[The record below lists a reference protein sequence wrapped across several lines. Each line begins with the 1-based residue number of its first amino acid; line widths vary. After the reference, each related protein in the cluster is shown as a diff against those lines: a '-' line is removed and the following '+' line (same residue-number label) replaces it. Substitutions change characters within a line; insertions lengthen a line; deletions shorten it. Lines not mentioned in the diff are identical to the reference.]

1 MTWARADLDRV
12 PHAEDV
18 PYRMLQRMS
27 LRTRFVLFSMACLVP
42 LCIAAAFFLNR
53 SIERNSEQLI
63 SSQYTIASLVDRSV
77 MGYFERNIAALESL
91 ATSPD
96 ITSMDPERAGPLL
109 GTASTIS
116 SEASGLFLV
125 DTNGRIIYPTENP
138 PANIVD
144 GLASQ
149 LGQTLEQQQVRVS
162 PRITVSEDTV
172 VMVLTVPV
180 VTNTVTETTNGQDGA
195 SAVPAPTDDPDAN
208 AAEPTAETI
217 DPGQAVGALGVV
229 LPMGQLEELVLPL
242 ARGQT
247 EIAVIRQDEVFLAT
261 AGIRREEA
269 AFLSSEAESIELAL
283 SGETG
288 DFSSSSVAGTDI
300 IGVYTPLSIAS
311 SSWATLVTNPA
322 PQSYAESLWF
332 QGLLVVLLAG
342 LAIVALAVVMGELT
356 ARPLRTLAHKAAAMQ
371 GGDFSAPIEPVGSGE
386 VRVLST
392 AMAEMTSQL
401 GGQMQGLEEVQHN
414 RESQTRQMRELLRR
428 TLRLQEDEQ
437 RRIASEIHDAVSPL
451 ITGAL
456 YQARALQMSNGS
468 TPHEESEAALSSVN
482 HLLERATS
490 ELHGVI
496 FDLRPPD
503 LDDLGVVAAIQA
515 YATSIQRTSHN
526 VRLELGEEPPQ
537 LTSEV
542 RLGMYRIV
550 QEALHNVM
558 RHSGADEALVRLES
572 TDTLLRLTIRDNG
585 SGFDPET
592 AIRPT
597 SLGLLSMRE
606 RAAAIGASL
615 TIVSRPGGGT
625 ALILE
630 RAHTESVM
638 SDDVLADLIS
648 VEHTR
653 SHHDGHALDDSENGD
668 GPAANGDPMHNG
680 ASTNVP
686 PKENRSP

>member
-1 MTWARADLDRV
+1 MTQVNAEHGRDPL
-12 PHAEDV
+12 AEDTG
-18 PYRMLQRMS
+18 PRMLERMS
-27 LRTRFVLFSMACLVP
+27 LRTRFVLFSLACLVP
-42 LCIAAAFFLNR
+42 LFLTVVFFLNR
-53 SIERNSEQLI
+53 SIERNTDQLV
-63 SSQYTIASLVDRSV
+63 SNEYTIASLVDRSV

-91 ATSPD
+91 ARNPVISALEPQSATD
-96 ITSMDPERAGPLL
+96 LL
-109 GTASTIS
+109 GQASTVR
-116 SEASGLFLV
+116 SEFSILFLV
-125 DTNGRIIYPTENP
+125 DSSGQIISPTTNP
-138 PANIVD
+138 PGVIVAELGD
-144 GLASQ
+144 Q
-149 LGQTLEQQQVRVS
+149 LTQTIEQRQVRVS
-162 PRITVSEDTV
+162 PRITVSEDTE
-172 VMVLTVPV
+172 VMVLSVPV
-180 VTNTVTETTNGQDGA
+180 VTVAETESTTDEPAADAAPETDEEAPAEGEAGTGETT
-195 SAVPAPTDDPDAN
+195 P
-208 AAEPTAETI
+208 
-217 DPGQAVGALGVV
+217 PGQVVGALGVV
-229 LPMGQLEELVLPL
+229 LPMDQLEDLVLPL

-247 EIAVIRQDEVFLAT
+247 DIAVIRPDELLLAT
-261 AGIRREEA
+261 SGIQREEA
-269 AFLSSEAESIELAL
+269 TFLSEEAQVIELAR
-283 SGETG
+283 SGESGEFDSINASG
-288 DFSSSSVAGTDI
+288 DGIVGVYQPLGVAGAT
-300 IGVYTPLSIAS
+300 
-311 SSWATLVTNPA
+311 WATIVTNPA
-322 PQSYAESLWF
+322 PQSYVESLWF
-332 QGLLVVLLAG
+332 QGLLVLLCAG
-342 LAIVALAVVMGELT
+342 LAIVALAVVLGELT
-356 ARPLRTLAHKAAAMQ
+356 ARPLRSLARKAVAMQ
-371 GGDFSAPIEPVGSGE
+371 GGDFSARIEPVGSGE
-386 VRVLST
+386 VRTLST

-401 GGQMQGLEEVQHN
+401 EGQVQGLEDVQHV
-414 RESQTRQMRELLRR
+414 RENQTRQMRDLLRR

-482 HLLERATS
+482 HLLERATT

-526 VRLELGEEPPQ
+526 VRLDLGEEPPE

-572 TDTLLRLTIRDNG
+572 TESLLRLTIRDNG

-625 ALILE
+625 AIILE

-648 VEHTR
+648 VEHEKYG
-653 SHHDGHALDDSENGD
+653 HDEVDATDI
-668 GPAANGDPMHNG
+668 PAANGDPMHNG
-680 ASTNVP
+680 ASVSRAVAGEP
-686 PKENRSP
+686 

>member
-1 MTWARADLDRV
+1 MNADLDRV

-18 PYRMLQRMS
+18 RNRMFQRMS
-27 LRTRFVLFSMACLVP
+27 LRTRFVLFALACLVP
-42 LCIAAAFFLNR
+42 LLITVIFFLNR
-53 SIERNSEQLI
+53 SIERNTDQLV
-63 SSQYTIASLVDRSV
+63 SNEYTIASLVDRSV
-77 MGYFERNIAALESL
+77 MGYFERNIDALESL
-91 ATSPD
+91 ATNPD
-96 ITSMDPERAGPLL
+96 ITTMDPETVEPLL

-116 SEASGLFLV
+116 SETSRLFLV
-125 DTNGRIIYPTENP
+125 DTNGRIIFPTDSP
-138 PANIVD
+138 PTDIVD
-144 GLASQ
+144 GLADQ
-149 LGQTLEQQQVRVS
+149 LTQTREQQQVRVS

-180 VTNTVTETTNGQDGA
+180 RPLTETESGNGQGA
-195 SAVPAPTDDPDAN
+195 IPAAASDDPAEN

-217 DPGQAVGALGVV
+217 GPGQVVGALGVV
-229 LPMGQLEELVLPL
+229 LPMDQLEGLVLPL

-247 EIAVIRQDEVFLAT
+247 EIAVVQPGEVFLAT
-261 AGIRREEA
+261 AGIRREDA
-269 AFLSSEAESIELAL
+269 AFLEGRAGEIELAQT
-283 SGETG
+283 GETG
-288 DFSSSSVAGTDI
+288 EFEGAGTDGGDVV
-300 IGVYTPLSIAS
+300 GVYQPLAVANST
-311 SSWATLVTNPA
+311 WATVVTNPA
-322 PQSYAESLWF
+322 PQSYVENLWV
-332 QGLLVVLLAG
+332 QGMLVLFLAG
-342 LAIVALAVVMGELT
+342 LAILALAVVMGELT
-356 ARPLRTLAHKAAAMQ
+356 ARPLRMLARKAAAMQ
-371 GGDFSAPIEPVGSGE
+371 DGDFSAPIEPVGSGE
-386 VRVLST
+386 VRTLST
-392 AMAEMTSQL
+392 AMADMTSQL
-401 GGQMQGLEEVQHN
+401 ENQMQGLEEVQHF

-437 RRIASEIHDAVSPL
+437 RRIAAEIHDAVSPL

-468 TPHEESEAALSSVN
+468 TPDEEREAALDNVN
-482 HLLERATS
+482 HLLERATT

-515 YATSIQRTSHN
+515 YASSIQRTN
-526 VRLELGEEPPQ
+526 LDVRLDLGEEPPQ

-572 TDTLLRLTIRDNG
+572 TESLLRLTIRDNG

-592 AIRPT
+592 GIRPT

-606 RAAAIGASL
+606 RAAAIGATL

-625 ALILE
+625 AIILE
-630 RAHTESVM
+630 RPHTESVM
-638 SDDVLADLIS
+638 SDDVLADLMS

-653 SHHDGHALDDSENGD
+653 LNGD
-668 GPAANGDPMHNG
+668 GPVLDDGAGADAPASPGNPVHNG
-680 ASTNVP
+680 GPGASVH
-686 PKENRSP
+686 RSAVGEGP

>member
-1 MTWARADLDRV
+1 
-12 PHAEDV
+12 
-18 PYRMLQRMS
+18 MLQRMS

-42 LCIAAAFFLNR
+42 LFITVVFFLNR
-53 SIERNSEQLI
+53 SIERNTEQLV
-63 SSQYTIASLVDRSV
+63 SNEYTIASLVDRSV
-77 MGYFERNIAALESL
+77 IGYFDRNITTLESL
-91 ATSPD
+91 GANPA
-96 ITSMDPERAGPLL
+96 ITSMDPETANPLL
-109 GTASTIS
+109 GQASTIS
-116 SEASGLFLV
+116 PEFSRLFLV
-125 DTNGRIIYPTENP
+125 DNADQIVSPSDDP
-138 PANIVD
+138 PLELVD
-144 GLASQ
+144 GLADQ
-149 LGQTLEQQQVRVS
+149 LTQTRDQRQVRLS
-162 PRITVSEDTV
+162 PRITVGEDTV

-180 VTNTVTETTNGQDGA
+180 ITNTVTESGNGATSPETVAETTDQ
-195 SAVPAPTDDPDAN
+195 SAADAGE
-208 AAEPTAETI
+208 AEAETI
-217 DPGQAVGALGVV
+217 DPGQVVGALGVV
-229 LPMGQLEELVLPL
+229 LTLDQLEELVLPL
-242 ARGQT
+242 ARGRT

-261 AGIRREEA
+261 AGIRREET
-269 AFLSSEAESIELAL
+269 AFVENQADVVELAQA
-283 SGETG
+283 GETG
-288 DFSSSSVAGTDI
+288 DFTSTSATGTDI
-300 IGVYTPLSIAS
+300 VGVYQPLPVAS
-311 SSWATLVTNPA
+311 TTWATIVTNPA

-332 QGLLVVLLAG
+332 QGLLVLLLAA
-342 LAIVALAVVMGELT
+342 LVILALAVVLGELT
-356 ARPLRTLAHKAAAMQ
+356 ARPLRALAEKAVAMQ
-371 GGDFSAPIEPVGSGE
+371 EGDFSSRIEPVGSGE
-386 VRVLST
+386 VRILST
-392 AMAEMTSQL
+392 ALAEMTSQL
-401 GGQMQGLEEVQHN
+401 EGQAQGLEDVQHT
-414 RESQTRQMRELLRR
+414 RDSQTSQMRDLLRR

-515 YATSIQRTSHN
+515 YTTSIQRPSHN

-558 RHSGADEALVRLES
+558 RHSSADEALVRLES

-625 ALILE
+625 AIILE
-630 RAHTESVM
+630 RTHTESVM

-653 SHHDGHALDDSENGD
+653 SNQDGHPLDEIETADVS
-668 GPAANGDPMHNG
+668 ATSGDPLHKG
-680 ASTNVP
+680 SSTQ
-686 PKENRSP
+686 RSPEGEP

>member
-1 MTWARADLDRV
+1 MF
-12 PHAEDV
+12 
-18 PYRMLQRMS
+18 QRMS
-27 LRTRFVLFSMACLVP
+27 LRTRFVLFALACLVP
-42 LCIAAAFFLNR
+42 LFISIVFFLNR
-53 SIERNSEQLI
+53 SIERNTDQLV
-63 SSQYTIASLVDRSV
+63 SNEYTIASLVDRSV
-77 MGYFERNIAALESL
+77 MGYFERNIDVLETL
-91 ATSPD
+91 ANNPV
-96 ITSMDPERAGPLL
+96 ITSMDPEAAGSLL
-109 GTASTIS
+109 GQASTIS
-116 SEASGLFLV
+116 PEFSRLFLI
-125 DTNGRIIYPTENP
+125 DTNSRIIFPPDDPPTD
-138 PANIVD
+138 IVNRLTD
-144 GLASQ
+144 Q
-149 LGQTLEQQQVRVS
+149 LTQTRDQRQVRIS

-180 VTNTVTETTNGQDGA
+180 ITIAETEPTNGEAATGAAPESSNDAAASANESTGETTRAGR
-195 SAVPAPTDDPDAN
+195 V
-208 AAEPTAETI
+208 
-217 DPGQAVGALGVV
+217 VGALGVV
-229 LPMGQLEELVLPL
+229 LQMDQLEGLVLPL

-247 EIAVIRQDEVFLAT
+247 EIAVVRQDEVFLAT

-269 AFLSSEAESIELAL
+269 TFLQDRSDVIELAS
-283 SGETG
+283 SGEIGEFESTG
-288 DFSSSSVAGTDI
+288 TSSGSIV
-300 IGVYTPLSIAS
+300 GVYQPLSVAS
-311 SSWATLVTNPA
+311 SSWATIVTNPA
-322 PQSYAESLWF
+322 PQSYVESLWV
-332 QGLLVVLLAG
+332 QGLVVLLLAG
-342 LAIVALAVVMGELT
+342 LAILALAVVMGELT
-356 ARPLRTLAHKAAAMQ
+356 ARPLRTLARKAAAMQ

-386 VRVLST
+386 VRMLST
-392 AMAEMTSQL
+392 AMADMTNQL
-401 GGQMQGLEEVQHN
+401 EGQMQGLEEVQHV

-468 TPHEESEAALSSVN
+468 TPPEEREAALSSVN

-515 YATSIQRTSHN
+515 YATSIQRTN
-526 VRLELGEEPPQ
+526 LDVRLDLGEEPPQ

-572 TDTLLRLTIRDNG
+572 TDSLLRLTIRDNG

-615 TIVSRPGGGT
+615 TIVSRTGGGT
-625 ALILE
+625 AIILE
-630 RAHTESVM
+630 RPHTESVM
-638 SDDVLADLIS
+638 SDDVLADLMS

-653 SHHDGHALDDSENGD
+653 VNGD
-668 GPAANGDPMHNG
+668 VQEPDENEGSDASATGGHTVHNDPGTSVSRSAEGD
-680 ASTNVP
+680 S
-686 PKENRSP
+686 

>member
-1 MTWARADLDRV
+1 
-12 PHAEDV
+12 
-18 PYRMLQRMS
+18 MLQRMS
-27 LRTRFVLFSMACLVP
+27 IRTRFVLLSMACLVP
-42 LCIAAAFFLNR
+42 LFITVVFFLNR
-53 SIERNSEQLI
+53 SIDRNTEQLI
-63 SSQYTIASLVDRSV
+63 SNEYTIASMVDRSV
-77 MGYFERNIAALESL
+77 DGYFDRNIAALDSL
-91 ATSPD
+91 AGNPG
-96 ITSMDPERAGPLL
+96 ITSMDPALANPLL
-109 GTASTIS
+109 GQASTIS
-116 SEASGLFLV
+116 SEFSRLFLV
-125 DTNGRIIYPTENP
+125 DNTGQIVSPTDNP
-138 PANIVD
+138 PIEILD
-144 GLASQ
+144 GLSDQ
-149 LGQTLEQQQVRVS
+149 LAQTVDQRQVRVS

-180 VTNTVTETTNGQDGA
+180 ITIAETESANGDSPAGGSTETIEAPASETGGQKGETETT
-195 SAVPAPTDDPDAN
+195 P
-208 AAEPTAETI
+208 
-217 DPGQAVGALGVV
+217 PGQVVGALGVV
-229 LPMGQLEELVLPL
+229 LRMDLIEELVLPL

-247 EIAVIRQDEVFLAT
+247 EIAVIRPSELFLGTSA
-261 AGIRREEA
+261 IRREESV
-269 AFLSSEAESIELAL
+269 FLADEAEAIELAQ

-288 DFSSSSVAGTDI
+288 EFRSTSISGTDI
-300 IGVYTPLSIAS
+300 IGVYQPLPIAGS
-311 SSWATLVTNPA
+311 TWATVVTNPA

-332 QGLLVVLLAG
+332 QGLLVLLLAG
-342 LAIVALAVVMGELT
+342 VAILALAVVLGELT
-356 ARPLRTLAHKAAAMQ
+356 ARPLRILAQKVTAMQ
-371 GGDFSAPIEPVGSGE
+371 RGDFSSMIEPVGSGE

-392 AMAEMTSQL
+392 ALAEMTSQL
-401 GGQMQGLEEVQHN
+401 EGQVQGLEDVQHT
-414 RESQTRQMRELLRR
+414 RESQTRQMRDLLRR

-515 YATSIQRTSHN
+515 YATSIQRTNLN
-526 VRLELGEEPPQ
+526 VRLDLGEEPPE

-572 TDTLLRLTIRDNG
+572 TETLLRLTIRDNG

-625 ALILE
+625 AIILE
-630 RAHTESVM
+630 RTHTESVM

-653 SHHDGHALDDSENGD
+653 SSHDGHALSDGD
-668 GPAANGDPMHNG
+668 TAEVSATSGDPLHNG
-680 ASTNVP
+680 ASTH
-686 PKENRSP
+686 RSAEGEP